1 MDAYLGLIFPFA
13 GTFAPQ
19 GTAQCWGQDLP
30 VSQNQALFA
39 IISTLY
45 GGTGN
50 PNFKVPDLR
59 GRVLMGSG
67 VSPYLNATV
76 NVASSGGTAA
86 STLNL
91 TNLPLHTH
99 AASFT
104 PGGGSS
110 TSTINANVTIPISTA
125 QANLPTPGAGTNY
138 LGGVKVSDPTTFTD
152 WQTEGPYTA
161 TAPRCRCEPDRHR
174 HRQCHRRRRRRYGHR
189 VPGRW
194 SGSAGAHQQP
204 AALSGGHHVHRH
216 HGSFPDP
223 RLSIGWRPGSAFC
236 GPGRFRL
243 QNATLPPERPP

>member
-19 GTAQCWGQDLP
+19 GTVQCWGQELP
-30 VSQNQALFA
+30 VSQNQALYA

-110 TSTINANVTIPISTA
+110 SSTINANVTIPISTA

-138 LGGVKVSDPTTFTD
+138 LGGVKVSDAGTFTD

-161 TAPRCRCEPDRHR
+161 TAP
-174 HRQCHRRRRRRYGHR
+174 G
-189 VPGRW
+189 
-194 SGSAGAHQQP
+194 AGANLIGTATGTVTVTGGGGAVTVSPGGGQATP
-204 AALSGGHHVHRH
+204 AAFTNLQPYLAVTMYIVTMGI
-216 HGSFPDP
+216 FPTRD
-223 RLSIGWRPGSAFC
+223 
-236 GPGRFRL
+236 
-243 QNATLPPERPP
+243 